1 MTKKALVILADGFE
15 EVEALTP
22 VDFLRRAGVSVTV
35 AGLGTEKVEGRSGI
49 RVYCDCNLESVET
62 ESWDA
67 VVLPGGM
74 PGAEN
79 LAASALVSQIIMNTY
94 NAGKLVC
101 AICAA
106 PAVVLAPL
114 GILKDRK
121 AVCYPGMDERAPQV
135 RFLSS
140 KVMTD
145 GNIITARGAGCA
157 QEFAFEIIS
166 ALISREKADD
176 IAFRVIY

>member
-1 MTKKALVILADGFE
+1 MKKALVILADGFE

-35 AGLGTEKVEGRSGI
+35 AGLGSEKIMGSHKI
-49 RVYCDCNLESVET
+49 RIHCDCALDTVDT
-62 ESWDA
+62 QGWDA

-74 PGAEN
+74 PGSEN
-79 LAASALVSQIIMNTY
+79 LASSELVSKIIMNTY
-94 NAGKLVC
+94 KDGKLVC

-106 PAVVLAPL
+106 PAVVLGPL

-121 AVCYPGMDERAPQV
+121 AVCYPGMDERAPEV

-157 QEFAFEIIS
+157 QEFAFEIIT

-176 IAFRVIY
+176 VAFRVIY